1 MHEEIELDRLYI
13 SPLRPPPLPLPWPT
27 ADELARARE
36 TGLIEPVIVRPLPG
50 TRPPDYE
57 ILFGLKRW
65 LLAQRLSLATVPI
78 IVRAVSDETARRWVA
93 ADNNDGSMENPLA
106 VARALQRRVAQ
117 GLTVAAAG
125 RELGLSRT
133 DASHRLRVLRLAP
146 DILARVVAGE
156 LAPGTARALVGLP
169 PERQRALAERIRR
182 EHLSARQV
190 EALAKVWKTAGGN
203 PAPAAK
209 TVSSTGDDPD
219 QARLE
224 RALTEQLGTPVAVRY
239 AAAGGGQLVID
250 FANLDILEGVLE
262 RLGLRW

>member
-1 MHEEIELDRLYI
+1 MKR
-13 SPLRPPPLPLPWPT
+13 SNSTGSTSAPSGPPPLPLPWPT